1 MYTYIYYIYMYMH
14 LQGYYTGVGGVGYT
28 ELAAHGCGT
37 GGGAPEVLVRD
48 VGEEEDTC
56 HASNT

>member
-1 MYTYIYYIYMYMH
+1 MYMH

-48 VGEEEDTC
+48 VGARDRYAC
-56 HASNT
+56 RARSSRSKLVVK